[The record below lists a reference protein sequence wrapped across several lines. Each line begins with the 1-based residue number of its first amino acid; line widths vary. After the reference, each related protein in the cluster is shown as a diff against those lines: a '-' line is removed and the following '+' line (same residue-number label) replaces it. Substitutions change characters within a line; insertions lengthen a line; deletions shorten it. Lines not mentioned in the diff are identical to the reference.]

1 MALHIL
7 TKSLHPRLRRLWQSF
22 GFVVGL
28 LWFSL
33 SAMAGAQ
40 FTLSTL
46 TIQTTDKTYS
56 FFTEVAVSQ
65 AAKEQGL
72 MFRQSIAADH
82 AMLFDFNPP
91 QKVQMWMKDTLIPL
105 DMIFVRRDG
114 SIISIAEN
122 AKPESLDV
130 IGVAEPVADVIEVA
144 GGLTHKLGIHA
155 GDHVGGAAFT
165 HHN

>member
-1 MALHIL
+1 M
-7 TKSLHPRLRRLWQSF
+7 WQSL
-22 GFVVGL
+22 GL
-28 LWFSL
+28 VAGILWL
-33 SAMAGAQ
+33 SQSALADAQ
-40 FTLSTL
+40 FNLSTL
-46 TIQTTDKTYS
+46 TIRTPVKTYS
-56 FFTEVAVSQ
+56 FFTEVAISQ

-105 DMIFVRRDG
+105 DMIFVRSDG
-114 SIISIAEN
+114 KIVSIAEN

-130 IGVAEPVADVIEVA
+130 IGVDEPVADVVEVA
-144 GGLTHKLGIHA
+144 GGLTHKLGIHP
-155 GDHVGGAAFT
+155 GDHVSGAAFT

>member
-1 MALHIL
+1 M
-7 TKSLHPRLRRLWQSF
+7 WQSS
-22 GFVVGL
+22 GFVFGL
-28 LWFSL
+28 MWFSL
-33 SAMAGAQ
+33 SAVAGAQ
-40 FTLSTL
+40 FSLSTL
-46 TIQTTDKTYS
+46 TIQTADKTYS

-82 AMLFDFNPP
+82 AMLFVFKPP
-91 QKVQMWMKDTLIPL
+91 EKVQMWMKDTVIPL
-105 DMIFVRRDG
+105 DMIFVRSDG

-130 IGVAEPVADVIEVA
+130 IGAPEPVADVIEVA
-144 GGLTHKLGIHA
+144 GGLAQKLGIHA

>member
-1 MALHIL
+1 MAPHIQ
-7 TKSLHPRLRRLWQSF
+7 TECSRPRFRRVWQSF
-22 GFVVGL
+22 ALAVGIVGL
-28 LWFSL
+28 SQ
-33 SAMAGAQ
+33 SALPDAQ
-40 FTLSTL
+40 FSLSTL
-46 TIQTTDKTYS
+46 TIQTPDKTYS

-82 AMLFDFNPP
+82 AMLFDFDPP
-91 QKVQMWMKDTLIPL
+91 QKVQMWMKDTVIPL
-105 DMIFVRRDG
+105 DMIFVRSDG
-114 SIISIAEN
+114 NIVSIAEN

-130 IGVAEPVADVIEVA
+130 IGVDEPVADVIEVA

-155 GDHVGGAAFT
+155 GDHVGGAAFS

>member
-1 MALHIL
+1 M
-7 TKSLHPRLRRLWQSF
+7 WQSS
-22 GFVVGL
+22 GFVFGL
-28 LWFSL
+28 MWFSL
-33 SAMAGAQ
+33 AAAAGAQ

-46 TIQTTDKTYS
+46 TIQTADKTYS

-72 MFRQSIAADH
+72 MFRQSIAPDH
-82 AMLFDFNPP
+82 AMLFDFDPP
-91 QKVQMWMKDTLIPL
+91 QKVQMWMKDTVIPL
-105 DMIFVRRDG
+105 DMIFVRSDG
-114 SIISIAEN
+114 SIVSIAEN

-130 IGVAEPVADVIEVA
+130 IGVDEPVADVIEVA

-155 GDHVGGAAFT
+155 GAHVGGAAFS

>member
-7 TKSLHPRLRRLWQSF
+7 TKCLHPLLRRMLQSF

-33 SAMAGAQ
+33 SANAGAQ
-40 FTLSTL
+40 FDLSTL

-56 FFTEVAVSQ
+56 FFTEIAVSQ
-65 AAKEQGL
+65 AAKEQGM

-82 AMLFDFNPP
+82 AMLFVFKPP
-91 QKVQMWMKDTLIPL
+91 QKVEMWMKDTLIPL
-105 DMIFVRRDG
+105 DMIFVRSDG
-114 SIISIAEN
+114 SIISITEN

-130 IGVAEPVADVIEVA
+130 IGVTGPVADVIEVA
-144 GGLTHKLGIHA
+144 GGLTQKLGIHA

>member
-1 MALHIL
+1 MALHIQI
-7 TKSLHPRLRRLWQSF
+7 KGQRPQFRRLWQ
-22 GFVVGL
+22 GLGLVVGL
-28 LWFSL
+28 LWL
-33 SAMAGAQ
+33 STAAIAGAQ

-46 TIQTTDKTYS
+46 TIQTPVKTYS

-72 MFRQSIAADH
+72 MFRQSIAPDH

-105 DMIFVRRDG
+105 DMIFVRSDG
-114 SIISIAEN
+114 KIVSIAEN

-144 GGLTHKLGIHA
+144 GGLTRKLGIHA
-155 GDHVGGAAFT
+155 GDHVSGAAFT